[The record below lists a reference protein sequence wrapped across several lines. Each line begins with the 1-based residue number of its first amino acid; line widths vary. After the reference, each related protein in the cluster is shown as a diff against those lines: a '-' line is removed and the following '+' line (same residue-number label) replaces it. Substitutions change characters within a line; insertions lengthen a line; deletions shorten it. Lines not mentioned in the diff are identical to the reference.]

1 MIVSIHQPDY
11 IPYLGYFYKISKSD
25 IFAFY
30 DDAQF
35 SNDNLH
41 HQNKIKT
48 PQGEL
53 KLKIPVEYHFG
64 DPIYAVRTKDQL
76 GWKEKH
82 LKTIEMNYAKSK
94 YFKEIYPLFR
104 DLLLCSYDSLA
115 DMNITINRFICY
127 SFGFTTNFVKV
138 SDFLLESKKEE
149 KVLDICDRLN
159 ASTYYSGIGASNYQ
173 NKKHFE
179 ARAIDLVYTDYKSI
193 NYPQQWDGFVKDL
206 SVLDFIFNCGFD
218 WNLVMNNLN
227 EHRGIEG

>member
-35 SNDNLH
+35 SNDNMH

-48 PQGEL
+48 SQGET
-53 KLKIPVEYHFG
+53 KLKIPVEYHFK
-64 DPIYAVRTKDQL
+64 DPINVVRTKDNL
-76 GWKEKH
+76 GWKEKQ
-82 LKTIEMNYAKSK
+82 LKLIEINYGKSK

-104 DLLLCSYDSLA
+104 DLLLCSYDSLS
-115 DMNITINRFICY
+115 DMNITINKFMCY

-138 SDFLLESKKEE
+138 SDFSLGTKKED
-149 KVLDICDRLN
+149 KVLDICERLN
-159 ASTYYSGIGASNYQ
+159 ATTYYSGMGASSYQ
-173 NKKHFE
+173 SKEHFE
-179 ARAIDLVYTDYKSI
+179 ARGIDLAYTDYQSI
-193 NYPQQWDGFVKDL
+193 SYPQQWKDFVKDL

-218 WNLVMNNLN
+218 WNLVLKSLE
-227 EHRGIEG
+227 EHREENG